1 MKGKFIIYTFLVFT
15 WCWKKVLSCSRSKCK
30 LQMYFGE
37 HLSNL
42 FWKGI
47 FTIWDCHTQFKSWQQ
62 LRDNAAKIINYLKK
76 CTRHDNVSYWKIR
89 TDFNYLCF
97 VTDPANNDKTNIIYW
112 FNRSC
117 ELSRFIIIIVL
128 YIKHNA
134 TVAVGGQAWHG
145 LSTSI
150 YNFTLSKPLKRFQIP

>member
-1 MKGKFIIYTFLVFT
+1 MAIIITSNTVYAFLCSRRTIISFMHISTLCTVTFSIWAVLYIVTKELTLVASFHVILIIDFT

-47 FTIWDCHTQFKSWQQ
+47 FTIWYYHTQFKSWQQ

-76 CTRHDNVSYWKIR
+76 CSRHDNVSYW
-89 TDFNYLCF
+89 
-97 VTDPANNDKTNIIYW
+97 
-112 FNRSC
+112 
-117 ELSRFIIIIVL
+117 
-128 YIKHNA
+128 IKSHIC
-134 TVAVGGQAWHG
+134 AW
-145 LSTSI
+145 
-150 YNFTLSKPLKRFQIP
+150 YQI